1 MNNKRILIVDDDP
14 SIRKAIKLTL
24 MDGNHEFYEAF
35 SVDKAQQIIR
45 DNEIDIALIDVR
57 LGDEYGPDIIKFI
70 KKENYS
76 TASIC
81 ISGEASATEA
91 VEAVKH
97 GAFEFLEKPITP
109 DKLRTTLE
117 NCIRYYSLSRTVS
130 IQQEVAQKFKI
141 LGNSEPI
148 QQMQKLI
155 DQFAPSHS
163 KVLITGETGTGKELV
178 ASQIHYKSE
187 RADAPFIIVNCSAIP
202 GNLIESTFFGHK
214 KGSFTGADSDQIGKL
229 EYADGGTIFLDE
241 IGDLTIEVQN
251 KLLRFLETGEI
262 QKLGSNQNK
271 VVDVRVIAATSKP
284 LEEMIQEGAFRQDL
298 YYRLNVLQ
306 IKTPSLKSIPDDLPL
321 LFEYFI
327 SRFSIEQRRTE
338 LEISPEFKT
347 SLISYSW
354 PGNMRELR
362 NFAERC
368 VIMKTGI
375 LNKDDFSE
383 VLGIDAKS
391 TTGTGD
397 HSIDNIIRLNDYM
410 DICEK
415 KYLEQVLTKLDGNV
429 TQAANQLDIQRATLH
444 NKIKKHRINTKD

>member
-24 MDGNHEFYEAF
+24 MDGDHEFYEAF
-35 SVDKAQQIIR
+35 SVDKAKEIIR
-45 DNEIDIALIDVR
+45 NKEIDIALVDVR

-70 KKENYS
+70 KKENYP

-109 DKLRTTLE
+109 DKLRTTLQ

-130 IQQEVAQKFKI
+130 IQQEAAQKFVI
-141 LGNSEPI
+141 LGNSEPV
-148 QQMQKLI
+148 QQMKNLI
-155 DQFAPSHS
+155 NQFAPSHS

-202 GNLIESTFFGHK
+202 DNLIESTFFGHK
-214 KGSFTGADSDQIGKL
+214 KGSFTGAHSDQIGKL
-229 EYADGGTIFLDE
+229 EYANEGTIFLDE

-284 LEEMIQEGAFRQDL
+284 LEDMIKEGTFRQDL

-306 IKTPSLKSIPDDLPL
+306 IKTPALKSIPEDLPL
-321 LFEYFI
+321 LFEHFI
-327 SRFSIEQRRTE
+327 HRFSIEQRREKLE
-338 LEISPEFKT
+338 LSPEFKT
-347 SLISYSW
+347 SLLSYSW

-368 VIMKTGI
+368 VIMKSGT
-375 LNKDDFSE
+375 LSKDDFKE
-383 VLGIDAKS
+383 VLGVD
-391 TTGTGD
+391 TGTQNID
-397 HSIDNIIRLNDYM
+397 HSIDHIIRLSEHM
-410 DICEK
+410 DLCEK
-415 KYLEQVLTKLDGNV
+415 DYLEKVLLKLDGNV
-429 TQAANQLDIQRATLH
+429 TQTANQLDIQRATLH
-444 NKIKKHRINTKD
+444 NKIKKHGISTKN